1 MDVEVEHV
9 QGVGHRNA
17 SDRVLFLSMRYEST
31 KRPTTA
37 KQKKKKARR
46 EVKRVLVE
54 KIIKKKGKRSRAFC
68 NTVESLIIIRSRDSK
83 CTGWSH
89 LYVTFKMSNLCTGK
103 NTLSITAQA
112 AEEF

>member
-37 KQKKKKARR
+37 KQKKKKRQEE

-54 KIIKKKGKRSRAFC
+54 DNQKKRK
-68 NTVESLIIIRSRDSK
+68 
-83 CTGWSH
+83 
-89 LYVTFKMSNLCTGK
+89 TFSSVL
-103 NTLSITAQA
+103 QYR
-112 AEEF
+112 